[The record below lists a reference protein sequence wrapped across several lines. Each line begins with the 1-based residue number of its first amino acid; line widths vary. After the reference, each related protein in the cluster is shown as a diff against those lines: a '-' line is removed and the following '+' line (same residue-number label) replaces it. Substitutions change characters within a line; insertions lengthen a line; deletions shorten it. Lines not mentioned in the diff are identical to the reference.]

1 MMKTLGCPFLLFS
14 DPRLEGGAFYLGS
27 DELEGKLKATIQYYL
42 DYLGLTSKE
51 LILSGLSMG
60 TFPSLYYGA
69 AFEPHAVILGKPLA
83 NLGTIA
89 RRGRLDAPGVANL
102 AFDCLIHH
110 TVGQVRKI

>member
-1 MMKTLGCPFLLFS
+1 M
-14 DPRLEGGAFYLGS
+14 
-27 DELEGKLKATIQYYL
+27 
-42 DYLGLTSKE
+42 TSKE

-110 TVGQVRKI
+110 TGGTCFFALVFLF

>member
-1 MMKTLGCPFLLFS
+1 MMKSLGCPFLLFS

-42 DYLGLTSKE
+42 DYLGLTSKD

-69 AFEPHAVILGKPLA
+69 TFEPHAVILGKPLA

-89 RRGRLDAPGVANL
+89 SRGRLDAPGVSNL
-102 AFDCLIHH
+102 AFDLSLIH
-110 TVGQVRKI
+110 I